1 MKMPIVVK
9 QGHGKPDK
17 QTDIRSRIRPIAERD
32 LGGIKINIYGQSGTG
47 KTRFWSSFPKP
58 ILALICSGGQETRSI
73 VDVPDI
79 EEMELLTPLDINDVC
94 ELQNAEKTY
103 KTIVLDHASAFQDL
117 ILTKLLGIDT
127 LPAQMTWGVAT
138 REQWGQVSIQFKEY
152 VRNLLKL
159 HCNVVIVAQERVFN
173 GSDEGSDTGIIKP
186 TVASALSPSIKD
198 WLNPNVDYVCQT
210 FIRQKIEENTIKIGT
225 KEKKTKSVVEGVE
238 YCLRTAP
245 SPVFASKFRA
255 VLGTEIPDCIVN
267 PTYAKLMSLISGK

>member
-1 MKMPIVVK
+1 MPIVVK
-9 QGHGKPDK
+9 QGQGKPDK
-17 QTDIRSRIRPIAERD
+17 QADIHSRIRPITERD

-47 KTRFWSSFPKP
+47 KTTFWSSFPKP

-73 VDVPDI
+73 VNVPEID
-79 EEMELLTPLDINDVC
+79 EMELSSPIDINDVC
-94 ELQNAEKTY
+94 ELQNADKPY
-103 KTIVLDHASAFQDL
+103 KTLVLDHASAFQDL

-173 GSDEGSDTGIIKP
+173 GSDDGSDTGIIKP

-267 PTYAKLMSLISGK
+267 PTYAKLMSLISRK